1 MSMQTTKTMPTTE
14 QLEYDELTRKIR
26 IATAKLRISQEGVDI
41 SSISQQNIDNIM
53 RIFDDME
60 HFQRD
65 TQQKISNIQQSAN
78 IQIQKINQDADKKFG
93 DVQKRYQDLIKSL
106 KEGHPQEIREEQV
119 QHAVVQPIVE
129 EVREKTREEKV
140 SEITD
145 TVLRAMRDT
154 VYKRIDE
161 IMNTVDT
168 RAEITVGGG
177 IDASENVIGEL
188 VDHTKQMTV
197 ESAIIGAEEMPDDKT
212 IPTIV
217 SETVKKTEEDN

>member
-1 MSMQTTKTMPTTE
+1 MPTAE
-14 QLEYDELTRKIR
+14 QLECDELTRKIR
-26 IATAKLRISQEGVDI
+26 LATAKLRISQEGVDI
-41 SSISQQNIDNIM
+41 SSISQQDIDNIM

-93 DVQKRYQDLIKSL
+93 DIQKRYQDLIKSL
-106 KEGHPQEIREEQV
+106 KEGHPQEIKEEQI
-119 QHAVVQPIVE
+119 QDVVTQPVGD
-129 EVREKTREEKV
+129 VREKTREEKV

-161 IMNTVDT
+161 IMKTADT
-168 RAEITVGGG
+168 RAEITIERGVDVSQD
-177 IDASENVIGEL
+177 ITEEL
-188 VDHTKQMTV
+188 ADHTKQTTV
-197 ESAIIGAEEMPDDKT
+197 ESAIID
-212 IPTIV
+212 
-217 SETVKKTEEDN
+217 TEETKKN